1 MRQRLLFKI
10 IKLWLLN
17 SLVVGTFILIEFICS
32 WCFSKLLQRW
42 LKFSYRGT
50 WISNV
55 FKLLLNV
62 RLLLSLN
69 SSIRCNRCR
78 PVQEVSSITDNWRSK
93 WRKATTACWRILK
106 VLNSCTIPCK
116 LWLFSIFN
124 RLLYE
129 VKTFLWHMTC
139 QWTALILSLANW
151 ASKFILRLL
160 WRGYYEISSAC
171 KTIEIT
177 WHQT

>member
-10 IKLWLLN
+10 IKLWLLY
-17 SLVVGTFILIEFICS
+17 SVVVGTFILIEFICS
-32 WCFSKLLQRW
+32 WCLSKLLQRR
-42 LKFSYRGT
+42 LKFSYWST

-62 RLLLSLN
+62 WLLLSLN

-93 WRKATTACWRILK
+93 WRKATTASWRILK
-106 VLNSCTIPCK
+106 VLNSCAIPCK
-116 LWLFSIFN
+116 LWLFSKFN

-139 QWTALILSLANW
+139 QWAALILSLANW
-151 ASKFILRLL
+151 ASKFILRCW
-160 WRGYYEISSAC
+160 WRGHNEVGTAR
-171 KTIEIT
+171 
-177 WHQT
+177 